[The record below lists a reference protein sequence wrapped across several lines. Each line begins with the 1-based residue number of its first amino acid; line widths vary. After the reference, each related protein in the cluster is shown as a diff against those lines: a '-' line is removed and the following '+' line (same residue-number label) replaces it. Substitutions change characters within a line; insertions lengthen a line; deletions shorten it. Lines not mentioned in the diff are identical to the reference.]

1 MAAKKPATKGLQFPR
16 RFTKENTS
24 VFDQFN
30 YDYRTSVIR
39 NPSGEVVF
47 EMNNVEVPARWSQIA
62 TDILAQKYFRKA
74 GVPQAD
80 GSPGRETSVKQVAH
94 RMANCWRVWG
104 ERYGYFASEKDAQ
117 VFYEELVYSILD
129 QACVPN
135 SPQWFNTGLHESYG
149 ITGKPQGHYFVD
161 PADDQLK
168 KSTSAYERP
177 QPHACA
183 RYSTKVF
190 TDKGIF
196 DIGEIVDNDRTDL
209 LVFDGRQLV
218 PILATKNNGIR
229 SIFRATLA
237 NGNFIEFTDD
247 HHVWSA
253 DRRRKDG
260 GEYEWNQFKTLLGK
274 KVQQTSLADV
284 TPDLSLV
291 EMMAN
296 EQFGGNSRFN
306 LVDSYFKGPGFNI
319 GFEPDPVDHSLLAI
333 QKAALA
339 GWIIGD
345 GYYGKYNRNK
355 KTTMFGAITI
365 DEDEYAFVCALFNSL
380 FGSHKTVVRKAIGDL
395 YRIVKHD
402 SKEVDP
408 FVKEYQLEQRSL
420 TAFVPEPIM
429 KGSLVEKAAFLR
441 SLFQADG
448 TARVRNEGGRNSGDI
463 VLTTISEELAHG
475 TQMLLLSLGIY
486 SNVSIVKDSREDR
499 HHHFQVIIAYYSER
513 IKYEQLIGFVST
525 EKRTKLRQLNNDID
539 GKDKATISELTVTD
553 IDYIGDEMVYDI
565 QTASSQFSANGI
577 IVHNCFILSVEDDL
591 VNDGGLMDLWVREAR
606 IFKYGSGVG
615 TNFSYIRGEGEKLSG
630 GGTSSGLMSFLKIG
644 DRAAGAIKSGG
655 TTRRAAKM
663 VCLDLDHPEVMDFI
677 NWKVEEEKKVA
688 ALIAAG
694 YPSDYE
700 GEAYRT
706 VSGQNSNNSVRI
718 PNSFFEKLQNDED
731 WELTARSDKR
741 VMKRIPAREVWNQIT
756 YAAWRCADPGT
767 QYDTTINEWHTC
779 PAGGSIRASN
789 PCSEY
794 MFLDNT
800 ACNLASFN
808 LRRFY
813 NERTNTFNVEE
824 FEYAARLWTVVLEVS
839 VLMAQFPSKE
849 VAQLSYDYRTL
860 GLGYANLGS
869 MLMIMG
875 IPYDSEE
882 ARGIAGALTAIMTG
896 IAYKTSAEM
905 AGVLGAF
912 PRYEENKESMLRV
925 MRNHRLAAYDADE
938 YEGLAI
944 KPQGLKAK
952 YCPDYLLKAATKA
965 WDEAVQLG
973 EKYGYRN
980 AQSTVIAP
988 TGTIGLVM
996 DCDTTGVEPDFAL
1009 VKFKK
1014 LSGGG
1019 YFKIINQSVPTALKN
1034 LHYSD
1039 KQIDAIV
1046 KYAVGSGTFAGA
1058 PAINHQSLSE
1068 KGFIA
1073 EEIKK
1078 LDAAVGSAFE
1088 ISFVFNVYNL
1098 GEECLQR
1105 LGFKPEQYYNFEWNL
1120 LEALGFSEEEIEAA
1134 NNYVC
1139 GTMTVEG
1146 APFLKDE
1153 HLAVFDCANR
1163 CGKKGRRF
1171 IHAHGHI
1178 RMMGAAQ
1185 PFISGAISKTIN
1197 LPNEASVED
1206 IADSYM
1212 LSWKLALKACAL
1224 YRDGSKLSQP
1234 LSTKSDKKKK
1244 EAAEKETAAD
1254 AQQIPAAQP
1263 AAESTIVDLG
1273 KLTVQ
1278 ELLEEV
1284 HKRVQ
1289 ASPDTNLK
1297 RALATIVERR
1307 TLPAKRRGFTQK
1319 AKING
1324 QAIFLRT
1331 GEYSDT
1337 TVGEIFIDMAKEG
1350 ATMRSMLNCFAIAI
1364 SIGLQYGVPLE
1375 EFVEKF
1381 VFTRFE
1387 PSGMVDHPNI
1397 KSTTSIVDFIFRSL
1411 AYEYLGRTDLVHVL
1425 DRPEVANTG
1434 AEDWD
1439 IPTSHDTGNKPEL
1452 SDVRI
1457 VAKASGNI
1465 PTGGTQPQAAK
1476 TSRAVTPAFRA
1487 DNGLEAINAAAR
1499 SMQSDAPACN
1509 TCGHIT
1515 IRSGTCYKC
1524 LNCGNSMGCS

>member
-1 MAAKKPATKGLQFPR
+1 MATNKQSVNGLVFTR
-16 RFTKENTS
+16 RFTKEDTP
-24 VFDQFN
+24 VFDQFT

-47 EMNNVEVPARWSQIA
+47 EMNNVEVPSRWSQIA

-74 GVPQAD
+74 GVPQPD
-80 GSPGRETSVKQVAH
+80 GSLGRETSVKQVAH

-104 ERYGYFASEKDAQ
+104 ERYGYFDTEKDAQ
-117 VFYEELVYSILD
+117 IFYEELVYSILD

-135 SPQWFNTGLHESYG
+135 SPQWFNSGLHESYG

-161 PADDQLK
+161 PADSMLK
-168 KSTSAYERP
+168 RSTSAYERP
-177 QPHACA
+177 QPHA
-183 RYSTKVF
+183 
-190 TDKGIF
+190 
-196 DIGEIVDNDRTDL
+196 
-209 LVFDGRQLV
+209 
-218 PILATKNNGIR
+218 
-229 SIFRATLA
+229 
-237 NGNFIEFTDD
+237 
-247 HHVWSA
+247 
-253 DRRRKDG
+253 
-260 GEYEWNQFKTLLGK
+260 
-274 KVQQTSLADV
+274 
-284 TPDLSLV
+284 
-291 EMMAN
+291 
-296 EQFGGNSRFN
+296 
-306 LVDSYFKGPGFNI
+306 
-319 GFEPDPVDHSLLAI
+319 
-333 QKAALA
+333 
-339 GWIIGD
+339 
-345 GYYGKYNRNK
+345 
-355 KTTMFGAITI
+355 
-365 DEDEYAFVCALFNSL
+365 
-380 FGSHKTVVRKAIGDL
+380 
-395 YRIVKHD
+395 
-402 SKEVDP
+402 
-408 FVKEYQLEQRSL
+408 
-420 TAFVPEPIM
+420 
-429 KGSLVEKAAFLR
+429 
-441 SLFQADG
+441 
-448 TARVRNEGGRNSGDI
+448 
-463 VLTTISEELAHG
+463 
-475 TQMLLLSLGIY
+475 
-486 SNVSIVKDSREDR
+486 
-499 HHHFQVIIAYYSER
+499 
-513 IKYEQLIGFVST
+513 
-525 EKRTKLRQLNNDID
+525 
-539 GKDKATISELTVTD
+539 
-553 IDYIGDEMVYDI
+553 
-565 QTASSQFSANGI
+565 
-577 IVHNCFILSVEDDL
+577 CFILSVEDDL
-591 VNDGGLMDLWVREAR
+591 VNDGGIMDLWVREAR

-615 TNFSYIRGEGEKLSG
+615 TNFSHIRGEGEKLSG

-663 VCLDLDHPEVMDFI
+663 VCLDLDHPEIMNFI
-677 NWKVEEEKKVA
+677 NWKVEEEKKVG

-706 VSGQNSNNSVRI
+706 VSGQNSNNSIRI
-718 PNSFFEKLQNDED
+718 PNDFFRKLESGED
-731 WELTARSDKR
+731 WELKARSDGR
-741 VMKRIPAREVWNQIT
+741 VMKRIPSREVWNQIS

-767 QYDTTINEWHTC
+767 QYDSTINEWHTC
-779 PAGGSIRASN
+779 PAGGRIRASN

-800 ACNLASFN
+800 ACNLASVN

-813 NERTNTFNVEE
+813 NEETNTFDVDG
-824 FEYAARLWTVVLEVS
+824 FEYASRLWTIVLEVS

-869 MLMIMG
+869 MLMVMG
-875 IPYDSEE
+875 IAYDSEE
-882 ARGIAGALTAIMTG
+882 ARGIAGAITAIMTG
-896 IAYKTSAEM
+896 VAYRTSAEM
-905 AGVLGAF
+905 AGIMGAF
-912 PRYEENKESMLRV
+912 PRYEENRENMLRV

-938 YEGLAI
+938 YEGLEI
-944 KPQGLKAK
+944 KPQGLKVQ
-952 YCPDYLLKAATKA
+952 YCPDYLLKAATRA

-980 AQSTVIAP
+980 AQTTVIAP

-1034 LHYSD
+1034 LNYSD
-1039 KQIDAIV
+1039 KQIDAII
-1046 KYAVGSGTFAGA
+1046 KYAVGSGTFAAA
-1058 PAINHQSLSE
+1058 PAVNHQSLSE
-1068 KGFIA
+1068 KGFLA
-1073 EEIKK
+1073 EEINK
-1078 LDAAVGSAFE
+1078 LDAAVGAAFE
-1088 ISFVFNVYNL
+1088 IGFVFNVYTL

-1105 LGFKPEQYYNFEWNL
+1105 LGFKPAQYFNFDWSL
-1120 LEALGFSEEEIEAA
+1120 LEALGYSETEIEAA
-1134 NNYVC
+1134 NDYVC

-1146 APFLKDE
+1146 APLLKDE
-1153 HLAVFDCANR
+1153 HLPVFDCANK
-1163 CGKKGRRF
+1163 CGRKGERF

-1197 LPNEASVED
+1197 LPNEATVEE
-1206 IADSYM
+1206 IADAYM
-1212 LSWKLALKACAL
+1212 LSWQLALKACAL

-1244 EAAEKETAAD
+1244 ETATDNEASVEPSAAASSLTS
-1254 AQQIPAAQP
+1254 
-1263 AAESTIVDLG
+1263 ESTIVDMS

-1284 HKRVQ
+1284 QKRVQ
-1289 ASPDTNLK
+1289 ASPDTKLK

-1307 TLPAKRRGFTQK
+1307 TLPAKRRGYTQK

-1331 GEYSDT
+1331 GEYADG

-1350 ATMRSMLNCFAIAI
+1350 ATMRSMSNCFAIAI

-1411 AYEYLGRTDLVHVL
+1411 AYEYLGRNDLVHVL
-1425 DRPEVANTG
+1425 DKPEVTNTG
-1434 AEDWD
+1434 TDDWDD
-1439 IPTSHDTGNKPEL
+1439 IPTSLEYDKKGPEL

-1457 VAKASGNI
+1457 LAKAVKDPVSPNGPASSG
-1465 PTGGTQPQAAK
+1465 PSSSAGGSPAGKTAA
-1476 TSRAVTPAFRA
+1476 RAGMRA
-1487 DNGLEAINAAAR
+1487 EAHGHYNGGGLDAVNAAAK